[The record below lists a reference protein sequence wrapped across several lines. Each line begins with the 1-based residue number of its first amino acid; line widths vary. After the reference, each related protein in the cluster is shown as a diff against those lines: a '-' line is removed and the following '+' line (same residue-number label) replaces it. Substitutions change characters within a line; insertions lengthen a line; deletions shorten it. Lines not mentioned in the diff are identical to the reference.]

1 MVTEIT
7 RRHEHEVFHN
17 EDIPDSDSDEFE
29 HIENREG
36 AHDYSHGKSENFI
49 EYVAVPKGG
58 SPSQGVKVIKIYI
71 IVKIIIKKYI
81 LLQLLDFPVL
91 KNYPLVFHCKFSVS
105 FSALFG
111 VYNNLV
117 AL

>member
-1 MVTEIT
+1 MKEDGNVVTEIT

-58 SPSQGVKVIKIYI
+58 SPSQGVKVITIPI
-71 IVKIIIKKYI
+71 I
-81 LLQLLDFPVL
+81 
-91 KNYPLVFHCKFSVS
+91 NYDSEKL
-105 FSALFG
+105 
-111 VYNNLV
+111 
-117 AL
+117 